1 MHTNLKFNGESQS
14 YENKLLKKEF
24 WSNFEIKLNIEKI
37 NFKKKLILSKKLID
51 EKTQKLQNFGYFHYK
66 NPNFFSPINLMFQ
79 TLKRINDMNLPPVFG
94 FVYDEFWYIQYQIE
108 NLLNVILGKNYKQL
122 PDFWAWCITRGK
134 SGWSPHRDKGSK
146 SLFDNN
152 KPKSVTVWIPLSK
165 ATPENSCMYIL
176 PADKDKYYNKPKPLD
191 SSNDLPGKIADF
203 KALPADPGDL
213 LIWTQEVYHWGS
225 SSDLNHT
232 ECPRVSIAFEFQR
245 GDITPFRDFILEPNV
260 LPTFEERL
268 VLISMQILQYTHMY
282 GFKSDLVFWAKNCI
296 ERYKNL
302 NKL

>member
-1 MHTNLKFNGESQS
+1 MYSNLKISNKPQS
-14 YENKLLKKEF
+14 YYNKILEKDF
-24 WSNFEIKLNIEKI
+24 WNKFEKKLNIENI
-37 NFKKKLILSKKLID
+37 CFDKKLMFTKKVVN
-51 EKTQKLQNFGYFHYK
+51 ENTQKLQNYGYFHYK
-66 NPNFFSPINLMFQ
+66 NPNFFSPINLMSQ

-94 FVYDEFWYIQYQIE
+94 FVYDEFWSIQYQIE
-108 NLLNVILGKNYKQL
+108 DLLNGILGKNYKQL
-122 PDFWAWCITRGK
+122 PDFWAWFITKGK
-134 SGWSPHRDKGSK
+134 SGWAPHRDKGSK
-146 SLFDNN
+146 SLFSNN

-176 PADKDKYYNKPKPLD
+176 PANKDKYYNKEKQVN
-191 SSNDLPGKIADF
+191 SSNDFPGKIENF

-225 SSDLNHT
+225 SSDLDHT

-245 GDITPFRDFILEPNV
+245 GDIPPFRDFLLEPNV

-268 VLISMQILQYTHMY
+268 VLISMQILQYINMY
-282 GFKSDLVFWAKNCI
+282 KFERDLGFWAYNYI
-296 ERYKNL
+296 ERYKKL